1 MKTIKLKFRVPDMKK
16 FFIKSSFLT
25 IVIFL
30 IGTILY
36 STFLKPF
43 FISVLPFAVL
53 FFYLITNF
61 VHAYLLKI
69 AGKSS
74 SRFTSKYMAV
84 SFIKMFF
91 YLAIAIVCVIFDRGN
106 AKIFIANFLI
116 LYAIYT
122 TFEVSEFLKVVKENN
137 K

>member
-1 MKTIKLKFRVPDMKK
+1 MKQFL
-16 FFIKSSFLT
+16 IKSSFLT
-25 IVIFL
+25 ILVSL

-36 STFLKPF
+36 STILKPF
-43 FISVLPFAVL
+43 FISILPFAVL
-53 FFYLITNF
+53 FFYLITNL

-69 AGKSS
+69 ASKSS

-91 YLAIAIVCVIFDRGN
+91 YLTIAIVCVIFDRGN
-106 AKIFIANFLI
+106 AKIFIANFLL
-116 LYAIYT
+116 LYAVYT
-122 TFEVSEFLKVVKENN
+122 SFEVSEFLKVVKENN